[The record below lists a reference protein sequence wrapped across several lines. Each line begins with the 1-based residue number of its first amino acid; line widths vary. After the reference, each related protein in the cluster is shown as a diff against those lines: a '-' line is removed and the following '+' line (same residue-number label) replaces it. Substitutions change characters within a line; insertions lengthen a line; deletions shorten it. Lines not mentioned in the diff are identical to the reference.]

1 MASAAERARELPPGA
16 ELDALF
22 FETCWG
28 WRAGSN
34 SPGRTVRDFWR
45 THIPGVKH
53 YAEPPA
59 VTTDAGDCEAWV
71 MRWCEEQEIAVELHI
86 GVDGKPY
93 ANVARRWF
101 ARGDTYKHALT
112 RAAIA
117 AAAIIGHIE
126 TEENNGKQ

>member
-86 GVDGKPY
+86 DGKAY
-93 ANVARRWF
+93 ATLSGTPTRASV
-101 ARGDTYKHALT
+101 GDTYKHALT

-117 AAAIIGHIE
+117 AAAIIGHNE